1 MVDPIKTN
9 PIQDAGF
16 ILEAIAQAQKSNT
29 LLKVAANGDVKIAS
43 KFQQFVVAIK
53 SAVTGTDYRAQSHE
67 AAITAFISRLQEQ
80 IIGPGTG
87 DQRQGRFEWD
97 NLKDRVRALEWIP
110 GLNIEFDANKVRDEL
125 QTHISA
131 SNFERTRYAGEVL
144 KDSFVGGTKSPILHV
159 PGSDFKTEDA
169 AELFASFSASHPS

>member
-1 MVDPIKTN
+1 MVQPIRATSV
-9 PIQDAGF
+9 QDAGF
-16 ILEAIAQAQKSNT
+16 ILEAIAQAQKNNT
-29 LLKVAANGDVKIAS
+29 ALKVAANGDVKVAS
-43 KFQQFVVAIK
+43 NFQQFVVAIK
-53 SAVTGTDYRAQSHE
+53 TAVTGTDYKAKSHD

-80 IIGPGTG
+80 VIGPGTG

-97 NLKDRVRALEWIP
+97 NLRERVRALEWIP

-144 KDSFVGGTKSPILHV
+144 RDSFAG
-159 PGSDFKTEDA
+159 
-169 AELFASFSASHPS
+169 